1 MKMLA
6 TSTLIA
12 FLESPYC
19 KRSANQGIPINAQL
33 VLHACCAL
41 FRMSLSLVVWVLS
54 LKLVAIEGSIG
65 DRSVDFRRCVSRCD
79 GERCGSGSV
88 LADPWLRALGWSC
101 IENCRYDCMRSV
113 TDDDVKFSRPIR
125 QFYGKVCRM
134 EERKQVLGAWLS
146 SSHSVAML
154 SAVFQTIL
162 VTTSV
167 VTKGCSSYTER
178 MLYYALNHLRG
189 GVAVTYM
196 LFLSSPAVALC

>member
-1 MKMLA
+1 MGVHNLTMKILA
-6 TSTLIA
+6 TRTLIA

-19 KRSANQGIPINAQL
+19 KRSRNQGIPINAQL

-54 LKLVAIEGSIG
+54 LKLVAIEASIG

-79 GERCGSGSV
+79 GERCDSGSV

-101 IENCRYDCMRSV
+101 TENCRYDCMRSV

-134 EERKQVLGAWLS
+134 DHIVEEKNKFWGRGSLPHTVLP
-146 SSHSVAML
+146 
-154 SAVFQTIL
+154 
-162 VTTSV
+162 
-167 VTKGCSSYTER
+167 C
-178 MLYYALNHLRG
+178 
-189 GVAVTYM
+189 
-196 LFLSSPAVALC
+196 